1 MDKGCKANPMQGKDF
16 CNSQKVRKVV
26 IYKTNKQTSSL

>member
-1 MDKGCKANPMQGKDF
+1 MDKGCKENPMQSKDF

-26 IYKTNKQTSSL
+26 IYKTNKLVL